1 MKKIGLWLLSALMIL
16 CMMSYPAKVEVKAE
30 VDLAPGATSAIL
42 IDYDTKEVLFE
53 KNSEEKL
60 YPASM
65 TKMMGLLLI
74 MEAIHR
80 GTISFDT
87 EVTASE
93 NAASMGGSQIYL
105 QPGETMIVSDMIKAI
120 CIVSANDAMT
130 AMAEK
135 LGGSVDQFVEMM
147 NDKAQELGCTSTHF
161 VNPTGLHDENHYS
174 SAKDMAIIA
183 QALIKE
189 GQDDILRYTSTYDD
203 YIRESTD
210 NKFWLVNTN
219 KLVRT
224 YQGMDGLKTGYTA
237 QSMYCLTATALRD
250 DLRLIAVVMHEPN
263 KESRNKD
270 VAALLDYGFSNYSKK
285 ILLEKG
291 TKVETLGISKGK
303 PSSVN
308 LIVKDNI
315 SILQKNN
322 EEISEVNRKV
332 TCFDFKLPVYSGD
345 TVGTL
350 TMTLSNGKTVT
361 QELSV
366 EQDVLSLDF
375 LDIFIKTIVSSL
387 F

>member
-1 MKKIGLWLLSALMIL
+1 MKKIGLCFLSVFLIISVLVCPIDVHANT
-16 CMMSYPAKVEVKAE
+16 E
-30 VDLAPGATSAIL
+30 VDLAPDAASAIL
-42 IDYDTKEVLFE
+42 IDYDTKEVLYE
-53 KNSEEKL
+53 KNSEERL

-74 MEAIHR
+74 MEAIHK

-135 LGGSVDQFVEMM
+135 LGGSVDQFVVMM
-147 NDKAQELGCTSTHF
+147 NDKAKELGCTSTHF

-174 SAKDMAIIA
+174 CAKDMALIA

-237 QSMYCLTATALRD
+237 QSMYCLTATAMRD
-250 DLRLIAVVMHEPN
+250 DLRLIAVVMHEPS

-270 VAALLDYGFSNYSKK
+270 IAALLDYGFSNYSKK
-285 ILLEKG
+285 ILIEKG
-291 TKVETLGISKGK
+291 TRIETMSISKGK

-308 LIVKDNI
+308 LVVKDNI
-315 SILQKNN
+315 SVLQSNN
-322 EEISEVNRKV
+322 EEISEVDRKI
-332 TCFDFKLPVYSGD
+332 TRFDFKLPIYSGD

-350 TMTLSNGKTVT
+350 TLTLSNGKTVT

-366 EQDVLSLDF
+366 EQDILSLDF
-375 LDIFIKTIVSSL
+375 LDIFIKTIISSL

>member
-1 MKKIGLWLLSALMIL
+1 MKRIFVGILNVLLIISMLYNPLSIQANT
-16 CMMSYPAKVEVKAE
+16 E
-30 VDLAPGATSAIL
+30 VDLVPNATGAIL
-42 IDYDTKEVLFE
+42 IDYDSGEVLYE
-53 KNSEEKL
+53 KNSEERM

-80 GTISFDT
+80 GTITFDT
-87 EVTASE
+87 EVIASE

-105 QPGETMIVSDMIKAI
+105 QVGESMTVSDMIKAI

-135 LGGSVDQFVEMM
+135 LGGSVDQFVAMM
-147 NDKAQELGCTSTHF
+147 NDKAKELGCTSTHF
-161 VNPTGLHDENHYS
+161 VNPTGLHDDNHYS
-174 SAKDMAIIA
+174 CAKDMALIA

-224 YQGMDGLKTGYTA
+224 YQGMDGLKTGYTT
-237 QSMYCLTATALRD
+237 QSMYCLTATAKRD
-250 DLRLIAVVMHEPN
+250 DLRLIAVVMHEPD

-270 VAALLDYGFSNYSKK
+270 ISALLDYGFSNYRKK

-291 TKVETLGISKGK
+291 TRIDSISITKGK
-303 PSSVN
+303 PSTVN
-308 LIVKDNI
+308 LIVKDTI
-315 SILQKNN
+315 SILQANQ
-322 EEISEVNRKV
+322 EEISETDRKV
-332 TCFDFKLPVYSGD
+332 TWYDVKLPIRAGD
-345 TVGTL
+345 TLGVL
-350 TMTLSNGKTVT
+350 TILLSNGKTVT
-361 QELSV
+361 QQLIAER
-366 EQDVLSLDF
+366 DIYSLDF
-375 LDIFIKTIVSSL
+375 LDIFIKTIISSL